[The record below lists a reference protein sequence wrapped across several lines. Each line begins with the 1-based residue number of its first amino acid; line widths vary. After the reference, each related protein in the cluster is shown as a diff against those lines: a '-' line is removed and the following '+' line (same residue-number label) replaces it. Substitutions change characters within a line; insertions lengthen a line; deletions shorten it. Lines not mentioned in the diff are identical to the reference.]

1 MKKWGIRIL
10 VAFLIIVGAFG
21 AFYFY
26 QQQQKIAGIS
36 SFEECADAG
45 FPIMESY
52 PPQCRTSDGK
62 NFTQEIGNELSL
74 VDEISIVFP
83 RPNQIIFSPQQVS
96 GKARGVWYFE
106 GSFSGELF
114 DDNKKLI
121 GTVVLQAL
129 GEWMSEDFVPFV
141 GELKFETP
149 GTSKGEL
156 ILKNANPSGL
166 FENQKELIIPVVFE

>member
-1 MKKWGIRIL
+1 MKKLGMRIFVTIL
-10 VAFLIIVGAFG
+10 VIIGVFG
-21 AFYFY
+21 AFYFFK
-26 QQQQKIAGIS
+26 QQQKIEGIS

-52 PPQCRTSDGK
+52 PSQCRTSNGK

-83 RPNQIIFSPQQVS
+83 RPNQIIFSPLQVS
-96 GKARGVWYFE
+96 GKARGAWYFE

-149 GTSKGEL
+149 NTSKGKL
-156 ILKNANPSGL
+156 ILKNAN
-166 FENQKELIIPVVFE
+166 